1 MSNTMKH
8 SQSFSTRNEALA
20 YLSGLRRLIP
30 LLRDTCEIWFRTE
43 AHDGIAADRWT
54 VHMYSR
60 PREGRRNVGHRLDA

>member
-1 MSNTMKH
+1 MRNMMKY
-8 SQSFSTRNEALA
+8 SQSFSTRGEALI
-20 YLSGLRRLIP
+20 YLSGLRQLISAVP
-30 LLRDTCEIWFRTE
+30 DREIWFRTE

>member
-20 YLSGLRRLIP
+20 YLSGLRRLVP
-30 LLRDTCEIWFRTE
+30 AVSNCEIWFRTE
-43 AHDGIAADRWT
+43 AHCGIAADRWT